1 MGVLGPDRVDP
12 NPVGPAEV
20 PETSCTLVERLLQE
34 TETSPGAVLDRVP
47 AKLSLM
53 QEVDLQRTGD
63 VVGAVAV
70 CGIRSRTDRVLHD
83 SDVIGQDVQVRPAYG
98 MKRLSLTH

>member
-1 MGVLGPDRVDP
+1 MGVLGPHRVDP
-12 NPVGPAEV
+12 EPVGPAEV
-20 PETSCTLVERLLQE
+20 PETSCSLVEGLLKE

-53 QEVDLQRTGD
+53 QKVDLQRTGD

-70 CGIRSRTDRVLHD
+70 CGIRSRPDRVLHD
-83 SDVIGQDVQVRPAYG
+83 SDVIRQDVEMHPADG